1 MIANERQYRI
11 TKSEAQKFA
20 ASVAKFEAQPPTE
33 LHPLLVKAQRDAL
46 MSQLEELQE
55 DILEYETLRNSGQIG
70 LDLENILELPKA
82 LIKARVAVGLTQ
94 KQLAE
99 RLGLKEQQVQQYEST
114 FYKSANLERVMQV
127 AKVLSQAREAD
138 F

>member
-20 ASVAKFEAQPPTE
+20 TSIQKFETQPPTD

-46 MSQLEELQE
+46 MSQLEELEE
-55 DILEYETLRNSGQIG
+55 DILEYETLKNSGQTG
-70 LDLENILELPKA
+70 LDLENILELPNA
-82 LIKARVAVGLTQ
+82 LIKARIAVGLTQ
-94 KQLAE
+94 KELAE

-114 FYKSANLERVMQV
+114 FYKSANLERVLQV
-127 AKVLSQAREAD
+127 AQVLSQARAA
-138 F
+138 

>member
-20 ASVAKFEAQPPTE
+20 ASIQKFEAHPPTD

-46 MSQLEELQE
+46 VSQLEELEE
-55 DILEYETLRNSGQIG
+55 DILEYETLKNSGQTG
-70 LDLENILELPKA
+70 LDLENILELPNA
-82 LIKARVAVGLTQ
+82 LIKARIAVGLTQ
-94 KQLAE
+94 KELAE

-114 FYKSANLERVMQV
+114 LYKSANLERVLQV
-127 AKVLSQAREAD
+127 AQVLSQAQA
-138 F
+138 

>member
-11 TKSEAQKFA
+11 SKSEAQKFV
-20 ASVAKFEAQPPTE
+20 ASLEKFDAQPPTN

-46 MSQLEELQE
+46 ASQLEELQE
-55 DILEYETLRNSGQIG
+55 DILEYETLRNSGQTG
-70 LDLENILELPKA
+70 LDLQNILELPNA
-82 LIKARVAVGLTQ
+82 LIKARIAVGLTQ

-114 FYKSANLERVMQV
+114 LYKSANLERVLQV
-127 AKVLSQAREAD
+127 AQVLSQARA
-138 F
+138 

>member
-20 ASVAKFEAQPPTE
+20 ASLAKFNAQPPTD

-46 MSQLEELQE
+46 ASQFEDLQE
-55 DILEYETLRNSGQIG
+55 DLLEYETLRNSGQTG
-70 LDLENILELPKA
+70 LDLENILELPNS
-82 LIKARVAVGLTQ
+82 LIKARIAMGLTQ
-94 KQLAE
+94 KELAE

-114 FYKSANLERVMQV
+114 LYKSANLERVMQV
-127 AKVLSQAREAD
+127 AQVLSQARAA
-138 F
+138 

>member
-20 ASVAKFEAQPPTE
+20 ASIQKLEAQPPTD
-33 LHPLLVKAQRDAL
+33 LHPLLIKAQRDAL
-46 MSQLEELQE
+46 VSQLEELEE
-55 DILEYETLRNSGQIG
+55 DILEYETLKNSGQTG
-70 LDLENILELPKA
+70 LDLENILELPNA
-82 LIKARVAVGLTQ
+82 LIKARIAVGLTQ

-114 FYKSANLERVMQV
+114 LYKSANLERVLQV
-127 AKVLSQAREAD
+127 AQVLSQARA
-138 F
+138 